1 MTHSQSQQLQQTQKH
16 VSSPLISPSSPAPPN
31 TGNIRV
37 DFEGHETGNC
47 DISTPPSS
55 LRLGPQRASQRQL
68 QQAYWCV
75 CVCVCASLFSC
86 MCSLTFSAFV
96 CTRTRKRAF
105 AHKHGQTHKEVAEVT
120 IPTMA
125 WRMRPDAGYAVAQ
138 VCDNTN
144 RHTNRHTD
152 TQTPDT
158 QVCVSLPSARFPV
171 GVFLLPVTVLGCVLL
186 LV

>member
-1 MTHSQSQQLQQTQKH
+1 MKPAI
-16 VSSPLISPSSPAPPN
+16 VISAHLHRPCALVHK
-31 TGNIRV
+31 G
-37 DFEGHETGNC
+37 
-47 DISTPPSS
+47 PPSANFS
-55 LRLGPQRASQRQL
+55 KPTGV
-68 QQAYWCV
+68 CV

-152 TQTPDT
+152 TQTPDA